1 VPLLGWQ
8 VFTAYPLMSFARG
21 YGYPKKLIVVV
32 QLSFSLALIAMGFK
46 KKAGEP
52 S

>member
-1 VPLLGWQ
+1 VAGLDGLS
-8 VFTAYPLMSFARG
+8 THELCSG
-21 YGYPKKLIVVV
+21 YGYPEKLIVVV
-32 QLSFSLALIAMGFK
+32 QMSFSLALIAMGFK